1 MATATKTVNGALGP
15 PESDL
20 AQLWQ
25 AAVEEYEKKT
35 KTSLRMSPFK
45 SVEEVMKGT
54 EGMSQK
60 FKDFRHDQG
69 KTDKVRTAFKN
80 NLWLIQKVQ
89 IVHSK

>member
-1 MATATKTVNGALGP
+1 MASAPKAMNGTVGQ

-20 AQLWQ
+20 AQMWQ

-45 SVEEVMKGT
+45 SVEEVMRGT

-60 FKDFRHDQG
+60 FKEFRHDQG

-80 NLWLIQKVQ
+80 NLWLIQKVPF
-89 IVHSK
+89 ISR